1 MTSGGEPEGAP
12 PGSGFEHQWNSQIYS
27 PPYGGRN
34 DWASRRPTL
43 TSAPSVIRYG
53 ETFQVTMAPNASS
66 GRPIAKVMMIAG
78 GAVTHSINEKQEVY
92 ECDFQHVS
100 GNTYN
105 VTPPPATKWLT
116 PGHYMLFAVDDTDE
130 GAGTRIKGIPSISK
144 WVQLKDFEQIFITS
158 GQLVGGSSLSPISWT
173 KEDSL
178 LLGDNK
184 YLGTRLSYGP
194 GFIGPRVEVAFNG
207 LADTVNPIK
216 VRLRIQ
222 ARSTSTAR
230 LLVYFKNFKTNA
242 YVQIGSHHDVTNA
255 DKDFEIVADNH
266 DFVSPS
272 GEISARVNFRAM
284 SPSFTTPAI
293 FIDLAELGA
302 R

>member
-1 MTSGGEPEGAP
+1 MA
-12 PGSGFEHQWNSQIYS
+12 GSLLFVFGHIEAAVS
-27 PPYGGRN
+27 
-34 DWASRRPTL
+34 
-43 TSAPSVIRYG
+43 PSVPDFTRLRREAG
-53 ETFQVTMAPNASS
+53 PRFQSQGLARRARWQGSPARP
-66 GRPIAKVMMIAG
+66 GRK
-78 GAVTHSINEKQEVY
+78 E
-92 ECDFQHVS
+92 HVS